1 MSSVEEDQAFP
12 LKAGHS
18 CSCNVLDGSGATLRT
33 GVFGPE
39 IVGDAVVYFL
49 RYLLFRTD
57 TFPEPSILT
66 KYWSLPFDSITM
78 LESIP
83 LAGVISN
90 LVLNKYSLSWL

>member
-1 MSSVEEDQAFP
+1 MSSLEEDQAFP

-18 CSCNVLDGSGATLRT
+18 SFMSCFNGSGATVRT

-57 TFPEPSILT
+57 TLPEPSILT

-78 LESIP
+78 P
-83 LAGVISN
+83 D
-90 LVLNKYSLSWL
+90 LSHLPG